1 MSYFSIVLSQI
12 IGFVIYLLIGMVAV
26 RMHVLDSRSL
36 GMFSQFITKVSMPL
50 LLFTNTLNG
59 ATRQQFISPA
69 DPGHFPVDVLPI
81 IPALPLFGTPL
92 WLERQ

>member
-36 GMFSQFITKVSMPL
+36 GVF
-50 LLFTNTLNG
+50 
-59 ATRQQFISPA
+59 
-69 DPGHFPVDVLPI
+69 
-81 IPALPLFGTPL
+81 
-92 WLERQ
+92 